1 MPLDR
6 AIELGLRL
14 VLGLI
19 PVFLFLSALI
29 YLDSYK
35 LVSFRSIARLIA
47 AGSIA
52 AVISYV
58 VNRFLIGSDVGS
70 QSLLRIAA
78 PVLEEI
84 FKGLP
89 IFFLLR
95 ARKIGFLVDAAIFGF
110 AIGTGFA
117 LIENLYYLW
126 ALPDSSL
133 MLWVVRGFGTAV
145 MHGGTTA
152 LVAMT
157 AKAFSDRRQT
167 HEAWVVVPGLL
178 AGSAIHSLFNHFV
191 VSPLIF
197 AIAVLVVFPPLL
209 MVVFERSERALQS
222 WLGHGFDLDSDLLES
237 IHSGDFSS
245 SPAGSYL
252 QSLRDHFSGEILAD
266 MLCYLRLHSELSL
279 RAKGILMLRESGFPV
294 RGDEEIDAKLAE
306 LKYLKRTIGRTG
318 ELAIAPIVHAS
329 PHDIWQLNLLDAR

>member
-1 MPLDR
+1 MPLER

-14 VLGLI
+14 LLGLV
-19 PVFLFLSALI
+19 PVFLFLSALV

-58 VNRFLIGSDVGS
+58 MNRFLIGSDVGS
-70 QSLLRIAA
+70 QSLVRIAA

-89 IFFLLR
+89 IFLLLR
-95 ARKIGFLVDAAIFGF
+95 TRKIGFLVDAAIFGF

-117 LIENLYYLW
+117 FVENLYYLW

-167 HEAWVVVPGLL
+167 HGAWVIVPGLL
-178 AGSAIHSLFNHFV
+178 GASAIHSLFNHFV

-245 SPAGSYL
+245 SPAGNYL

-294 RGDEEIDAKLAE
+294 RRDEEIEDKLAE
-306 LKYLKRTIGRTG
+306 LKYLKKTIGRTG
-318 ELAIAPIVHAS
+318 ELAIAPIVHGS

>member
-14 VLGLI
+14 LLGLI
-19 PVFLFLSALI
+19 PVFLYLSALI

-52 AVISYV
+52 AALSFV
-58 VNRFLIGSDVGS
+58 VNRFLIGSVLS
-70 QSLLRIAA
+70 SESVVQFAA
-78 PVLEEI
+78 PVVEEI
-84 FKGLP
+84 LKGLP
-89 IFFLLR
+89 ILYLLR
-95 ARKIGFLVDAAIFGF
+95 TRRIGFLVDAAIFGF
-110 AIGTGFA
+110 AVGTGFA
-117 LIENLYYLW
+117 FIENLYYLW

-133 MLWVVRGFGTAV
+133 TLWVVRGFGTAV
-145 MHGGTTA
+145 MHGGATA

-157 AKAFSDRRQT
+157 SKAFSDRRQT
-167 HEAWVVVPGLL
+167 AALWLVLPGLVA
-178 AGSAIHSLFNHFV
+178 AGAIHSLFNHFL

-197 AIAVLVVFPPLL
+197 GMAVLIVFPPLL
-209 MVVFERSERALQS
+209 ILVFERSERALQS

-252 QSLRDHFSGEILAD
+252 QSLRDHFSGEVLAD

-279 RAKGILMLRESGFPV
+279 RAKGLLMLRESGFPV
-294 RGDEEIDAKLAE
+294 RKDDETEDKLRE
-306 LKYLKRTIGRTG
+306 LRYLKRTIGRTG
-318 ELAIAPIVHAS
+318 ELALAPIVHAS
-329 PHDIWQLNLLDAR
+329 PHDIWQLNLLETD

>member
-1 MPLDR
+1 MPLEQ

-14 VLGLI
+14 LLGLI
-19 PVFLFLSALI
+19 PVFLFLSTLV

-35 LVSFRSIARLIA
+35 LVSFRSISRLIA

-52 AVISYV
+52 ALISYV
-58 VNRFLIGSDVGS
+58 VNRFLIGSEVGS
-70 QSLLRIAA
+70 HSLVRFVA

-89 IFFLLR
+89 VFLLIR
-95 ARKIGFLVDAAIFGF
+95 TRKIGFLVDAAIFGF

-117 LIENLYYLW
+117 FIENLYYLW

-167 HEAWVVVPGLL
+167 LQGWVVVPGLL
-178 AGSAIHSLFNHFV
+178 AASAIHSLFNHFV

-197 AIAVLVVFPPLL
+197 AITVLVVFPPLL

-222 WLGHGFDLDSDLLES
+222 WLGRGFDLDSDLLES
-237 IHSGDFSS
+237 IHSGDFSA

-252 QSLRDHFSGEILAD
+252 QSLRDHFSGEVLAD

-279 RAKGILMLRESGFPV
+279 RAKGILLLRENGFPV
-294 RGDEEIDAKLAE
+294 RRDEEVEDKLAE
-306 LKYLKRTIGRTG
+306 LKYLKKSIGRTG
-318 ELAIAPIVHAS
+318 ELAIAPIVHGS

>member
-1 MPLDR
+1 MPLER

-14 VLGLI
+14 LLGLI
-19 PVFLFLSALI
+19 PVFLFLSALV

-35 LVSFRSIARLIA
+35 LVSFRSISRLIA

-52 AVISYV
+52 ALISYV
-58 VNRFLIGSDVGS
+58 VNRFLIGSEVGS
-70 QSLLRIAA
+70 HSLVRIVA

-89 IFFLLR
+89 IFLLIR
-95 ARKIGFLVDAAIFGF
+95 TRKIGFLVDAAIFGF

-117 LIENLYYLW
+117 FIENLYYLW

-167 HEAWVVVPGLL
+167 QKGWVVVPGLL
-178 AGSAIHSLFNHFV
+178 AASAIHSLFNHFV

-209 MVVFERSERALQS
+209 MVVFERSERALQK
-222 WLGHGFDLDSDLLES
+222 WLGRGFDLDSDLLES

-294 RGDEEIDAKLAE
+294 RRDEEIEDKLAE
-306 LKYLKRTIGRTG
+306 LKYLKKTIGRTG
-318 ELAIAPIVHAS
+318 ELAIAPIVHGS
-329 PHDIWQLNLLDAR
+329 PHDIWQLNLLDG